1 MTRPLL
7 GLVEQLVHWAGPL
20 FRAAG
25 YPIVFVGVFLE
36 SSALVGLIAPGEAIL
51 ALGGVYAARQ
61 DLSIGWVI
69 AIAIAAGWSGQIAG
83 YWLGRR
89 YGRVIV
95 RKIPLV
101 RRLEPTLDDA
111 KELIHRRGGLAIVF
125 GRFATGI
132 GAVMPFASGTAEL
145 PFGTFLPYMLPTVA
159 VWATAIALVGFF
171 LGDHL
176 EAVDRVLSGIG
187 WVGLAI
193 VVLLVVG
200 IWLWRRRRR
209 RKEDGDGGARA

>member
-1 MTRPLL
+1 MSRPVLAI
-7 GLVEQLVHWAGPL
+7 VEQLVHWAGPL

-25 YPIVFVGVFLE
+25 YPIVFIGVFLE

-61 DLSIGWVI
+61 ELAIGWVI
-69 AIAIAAGWSGQIAG
+69 AIAIVAGWSGQIAG

-101 RRLEPTLDDA
+101 RRLEPALDDA
-111 KELIHRRGGLAIVF
+111 RELIHRRGGLAIVF

-159 VWATAIALVGFF
+159 VWATAIALVGYE

-176 EAVDRVLSGIG
+176 DAVDRVLSSIG
-187 WVGLAI
+187 WIGLTI
-193 VVLLVVG
+193 VVLLIAG
-200 IWLWRRRRR
+200 IIVWRHRHRSAQE
-209 RKEDGDGGARA
+209 KGESS